1 MRQSPWLRPVVAPPP
16 RIVEIAAATED
27 DAVPNRSTL
36 TRRVLAVLCLV
47 MVLLGPVSH
56 ALAEDDQFAKIATM
70 SMADLDKFVGLV
82 TASVGQDTLKL
93 RGAAERHDCLEL
105 TRSANSFALGYRYLA
120 RVDELIRDK
129 ADATTISLRSKV
141 VQSRV
146 VTFAARVRAEELLG
160 QGCASF
166 VAPAEHA
173 GDERY
178 VTPQMIA
185 LTEFTTAVIEARQT
199 GEIIFAGASG
209 AAKSGKCTLV
219 GSAIQSIQLI
229 TPYLVKLLNDIAS
242 RPQALGPRASRRG
255 LAQIRDQLAS
265 AANQLDQKFAP
276 LCSGPAGG
284 KTPAG
289 AAPKP

>member
-1 MRQSPWLRPVVAPPP
+1 MA
-16 RIVEIAAATED
+16 
-27 DAVPNRSTL
+27 
-36 TRRVLAVLCLV
+36 
-47 MVLLGPVSH
+47 LLGPVSH
-56 ALAEDDQFAKIATM
+56 ALADDGQFAKIAKM
-70 SMADLDKFVGLV
+70 SIADLDKFVGLV
-82 TASVGQDTLKL
+82 TASVAQDTLKL
-93 RGAAERHDCLEL
+93 RSASERHDCLEL
-105 TRSANSFALGYRYLA
+105 TRAANSFALGYRYLA
-120 RVDELIRDK
+120 RVDELIPK
-129 ADATTISLRSKV
+129 ADSTTISLRSKV

-178 VTPQMIA
+178 VTPQIIA
-185 LTEFTTAVIEARQT
+185 LSEFTTAVIEARQAA
-199 GEIIFAGASG
+199 EIIFAGASG
-209 AAKSGKCTLV
+209 AAKSGKCPLV

-265 AANQLDQKFAP
+265 AANQLDQKFGP
-276 LCSGPAGG
+276 LCSGPAGD